1 MQRSLFIPVW
11 IRTGR
16 GMIMRKRFLLIALIC
31 ALLCTGCA
39 FAEQVRW
46 YECGDYRY
54 ILREDGTAK
63 ITWYNNGNAEE
74 MVIPAEL
81 DGKRVTSIGDNAFSN
96 CHSFISITI
105 PDSVVEIGKNPFPN
119 CGYLKNIR
127 VSPDSSAL
135 AVIDGVL
142 FSKQDKRLVCY
153 PNGLERN
160 TYEIPKGIRVIGD
173 SAFGSCENLIDIT
186 IPDSV
191 TRIDN
196 SAFGYCRGLTS
207 VMLPEGITEI
217 GDFAFYGCENLSSIT
232 LPDSVTE
239 IGMNPIF
246 RCDNL
251 TDIRISPDS
260 PAFAIADDVLF
271 FKRDE
276 KLVCRLPAFEK
287 ASYEIPMGVR
297 TVGDGAFM
305 GASSLI
311 SITIPDSVTEI
322 GRDAFAGCVNL
333 TSVAIPGSV
342 TKIGYWAF
350 LRCESLTSVTI
361 SDGLI
366 EIDAEAFIG
375 CECLTSI
382 TIPDSVTQIGDYAFD
397 ENTGITLIVG
407 HDSYAAQYAEE
418 NGLNYMYPD
427 SMDWL
432 ND

>member
-1 MQRSLFIPVW
+1 
-11 IRTGR
+11 
-16 GMIMRKRFLLIALIC
+16 MRKRFLLIALIC

-39 FAEQVRW
+39 LAEQVRW

-54 ILREDGTAK
+54 ILREDGTAE
-63 ITWYNNGNAEE
+63 ITWYSGDAEE
-74 MVIPAEL
+74 LVIPAEL
-81 DGKRVTSIGDNAFSN
+81 DGKRVTGIGDSAFSN

-127 VSPDSSAL
+127 VSPDSPAL

-160 TYEIPKGIRVIGD
+160 TYEIPKGIKIIGD
-173 SAFGSCENLIDIT
+173 SAFGSCENLVDIT

-191 TRIDN
+191 TKIGN
-196 SAFGYCRGLTS
+196 IAFGYCMGLTG

-232 LPDSVTE
+232 LPDSVTK
-239 IGMNPIF
+239 IGMNPF
-246 RCDNL
+246 SECNHL
-251 TDIRISPDS
+251 TDICVSPDS

-297 TVGDGAFM
+297 IVGDGAFM

-361 SDGLI
+361 SDGLL

-375 CECLTSI
+375 CDRLTSI

-418 NGLNYMYPD
+418 NGVNYMYPD
-427 SMDWL
+427 SLDWL